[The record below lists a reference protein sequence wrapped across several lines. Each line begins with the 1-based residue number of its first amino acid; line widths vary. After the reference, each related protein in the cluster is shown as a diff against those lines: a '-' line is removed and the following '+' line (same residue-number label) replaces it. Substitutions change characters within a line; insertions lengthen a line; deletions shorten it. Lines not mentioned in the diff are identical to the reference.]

1 MAKAP
6 ELMFTQHIMPGRNM
20 LYLYSPD
27 QPELYQRLL
36 KDALPEWDVACWPDE
51 VDAEAVTHVAAWK
64 PPAGFFKR
72 FPKLEVVFV
81 MGAGV
86 DKFLQRDDLA
96 ESVQIVRLADA
107 GMAQQMT
114 EYCLYGVLHYQRQ
127 MDRYARQQRDRQWKQ
142 LDTRLAGD
150 VRVGILGLG
159 ELGGK
164 VAQDLVRFGYR
175 VSGWSRRP
183 RRIEHVRCLH
193 GDEALRELLPQTD
206 VLFCVLPSTPET
218 HGLLNAETL
227 ALLPDDAALI
237 NAGRGS
243 LIDETALLARL
254 DAGLL
259 RFALLD
265 VFAEEPLPDNH
276 PLWGHPRAIL
286 TPHVAADTVPEEA
299 AAQIAANMRAQ
310 AAGTPVTGRVER
322 RRGY

>member
-1 MAKAP
+1 
-6 ELMFTQHIMPGRNM
+6 M

-96 ESVQIVRLADA
+96 VRVKIVRLTDA

-127 MDRYARQQRDRQWKQ
+127 MDVYLRQQRAGQW
-142 LDTRLAGD
+142 LPLPARLASE
-150 VRVGILGLG
+150 VRVSVLGLG
-159 ELGGK
+159 QLGAQ
-164 VAQDLVRFGYR
+164 VAQNLAKMGYR
-175 VSGWSRRP
+175 VAGWSRQP
-183 RRIEHVRCLH
+183 RQIDGVACVH
-193 GDEALRELLPQTD
+193 GDAGLRVLLPETD
-206 VLFCVLPSTPET
+206 VLFCVLPETPET
-218 HGLLNAETL
+218 RHLLDDQHL
-227 ALLPDDAALI
+227 ALLPKDGAII

-243 LIDETALLARL
+243 LIDQNALLAQL
-254 DAGLL
+254 DLGRL
-259 RFALLD
+259 RFVLLD
-265 VFAEEPLPDNH
+265 VFAEEPLGENH
-276 PLWGHPRAIL
+276 RLWQHPRVLI
-286 TPHVAADTVPEEA
+286 TPHVAAETVPA
-299 AAQIAANMRAQ
+299 QAVDQIAANLRAL
-310 AAGTPVTGRVER
+310 ASGLAVSGLVDR